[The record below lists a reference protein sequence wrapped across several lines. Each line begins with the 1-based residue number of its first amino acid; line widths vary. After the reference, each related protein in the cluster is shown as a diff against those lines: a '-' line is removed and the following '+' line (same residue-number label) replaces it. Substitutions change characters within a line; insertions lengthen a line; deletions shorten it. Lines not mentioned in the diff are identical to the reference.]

1 MGFNSG
7 FKGLILKMELKY
19 QIHCGQGNPQIVY
32 IILQLLFV
40 LTVIGPIGL
49 PWSHNNRYN
58 NVHRC
63 NIAYKYAH
71 TLQNYIDVNDVKYIG
86 FMYQGLNI

>member
-1 MGFNSG
+1 MG
-7 FKGLILKMELKY
+7 LKY
-19 QIHCGQGNPQIVY
+19 QIHCAQGNPQIVY
-32 IILQLLFV
+32 IILKLLFF
-40 LTVIGPIGL
+40 LTVIGPIGI
-49 PWSHNNRYN
+49 PWSHDNHYN
-58 NVHRC
+58 NVHKC

>member
-1 MGFNSG
+1 
-7 FKGLILKMELKY
+7 MELKY
-19 QIHCGQGNPQIVY
+19 KIHCGQGKPPIVY
-32 IILQLLFV
+32 IILKLLFV

-49 PWSHNNRYN
+49 LWSHNNRYN
-58 NVHRC
+58 NVHKC

-71 TLQNYIDVNDVKYIG
+71 TLQNYMDVNDIKYIG

>member
-1 MGFNSG
+1 MSIFLCVNFSI
-7 FKGLILKMELKY
+7 LILKMELKY
-19 QIHCGQGNPQIVY
+19 QIHCDQGKPQIVY
-32 IILQLLFV
+32 IILKLLFV
-40 LTVIGPIGL
+40 LTVIGQ

-58 NVHRC
+58 NVHKC

-71 TLQNYIDVNDVKYIG
+71 TLQNYIDVNYVKYIG